1 MTSNQRLHRFQCLRP
16 QHHGVYDE
24 HVLASE
30 YDALLA
36 EVRELRAFKQA
47 VLDPENQPSQFGTRL
62 SDETTGE
69 SCHALIKVDA
79 ENTFLQLTNNS
90 GAPLTIVGT
99 ESVTLRPGE
108 SWPPDKTADPSLLE
122 ASQRVSAMALS
133 AAGKHAERVVELE
146 AEVATLREHLAE
158 QNRLLSLNVAEV
170 ERLKALG
177 SPVETEFQPTSMDHG
192 GVGQVGCEGE
202 DGLLRVHGVSETCE
216 VCKPLKA
223 WEPTTVEILEYA
235 RRYSLS
241 TEEAR
246 KLLKAERASM
256 IGAVKTKVIPCV
268 WQSGCKNHR
277 ICDEMG
283 CCQQLGAEN
292 GTGEICP

>member
-1 MTSNQRLHRFQCLRP
+1 MSDPSSNQCPYCGREDGKHNEVCVYAECQRLRAER
-16 QHHGVYDE
+16 D
-24 HVLASE
+24 
-30 YDALLA
+30 DALQILA
-36 EVRELRAFKQA
+36 IALPGPRPWPTESNVAKLRIYREMA
-47 VLDPENQPSQFGTRL
+47 LDKRRSV
-62 SDETTGE
+62 ETSGE
-69 SCHALIKVDA
+69 SRQPPIKVDA

-170 ERLKALG
+170 KRLKALG
-177 SPVETEFQPTSMDHG
+177 SPVETTAPREGIRPTTLDPTRSWAEQMNASA
-192 GVGQVGCEGE
+192 E
-202 DGLLRVHGVSETCE
+202 
-216 VCKPLKA
+216 KA

-283 CCQQLGAEN
+283 CCQQLGAQN
-292 GTGEICP
+292 GTGDL